1 MCMLTFVTGRRDSK
15 MNRRCHELLKAPERL
30 HEEGL
35 GLARPGYGV
44 ENVAPVEAFR
54 KVFIC
59 DQITGQLN
67 CRRCTS
73 YGRQVYF
80 EDLAYFKKY

>member
-1 MCMLTFVTGRRDSK
+1 M
-15 MNRRCHELLKAPERL
+15 
-30 HEEGL
+30 

-67 CRRCTS
+67 NRRCTS
-73 YGRQVYF
+73 YGKPIYF
-80 EDLAYFKKY
+80 EDLADLKKNSHSVYI